1 MNDKLLLCFLSTEFD
16 VTISGG
22 PSYGSL
28 YQPVQTGSTGGPGT
42 NGVSGG
48 KGGGKAKIT
57 VGSIMVLDGSI
68 EANGG
73 VGSSWSGGGSG
84 GSVWIITSKNVVLIF
99 LKIMSN

>member
-1 MNDKLLLCFLSTEFD
+1 
-16 VTISGG
+16 
-22 PSYGSL
+22 
-28 YQPVQTGSTGGPGT
+28 
-42 NGVSGG
+42 VSGG